1 MVLEIEKENEGLA
14 SNHAMVDGNI
24 RSDRRLARIV
34 KQKLSSCKK
43 RNEDKEMRKTEE
55 MPRICIGADLHK
67 LQFTVSAMN
76 EESGEIVLEGV
87 FKTDSEGYAEF
98 CDKVHAIEAEQE
110 CSVEIAVEA
119 TGNARYFKNRM
130 ESEGFGVVVV
140 NTSKFKVITM
150 STKKTD
156 ANDAQTLA
164 YYLSK
169 DMLPESHLCSQT
181 SEEIRR
187 MLKTRSIL
195 VSSTVKIKNQIH
207 GMLLGYGIET
217 KSAQFQSKKKRQEL
231 MKDLEDHGYSQF
243 TASSLEVTLNILD
256 DIYDKVKMIEAQI
269 SEMVK
274 ENEDVKLLMTMPGI
288 GFVGATTIAS
298 YLSDIE
304 RFDGDFKRFS
314 SYLGIVPSVHNSAD
328 SVHMGK
334 ITKRGPQDLRTA
346 FVQVAMGI
354 IRQPQNTGE
363 WKLMKDYQLMKVNK
377 GSGRAI
383 IALTRK
389 VARIVFA
396 MLNNK
401 EPFHPEM
408 MKLAEKTTEVA

>member
-1 MVLEIEKENEGLA
+1 M
-14 SNHAMVDGNI
+14 
-24 RSDRRLARIV
+24 
-34 KQKLSSCKK
+34 
-43 RNEDKEMRKTEE
+43 
-55 MPRICIGADLHK
+55 
-67 LQFTVSAMN
+67 QFTVHAVN
-76 EESGEIVLEGV
+76 EETGEVVLTGV
-87 FKTDSEGYAEF
+87 FKTDNQGYKDFCEKLHTIESEEEST
-98 CDKVHAIEAEQE
+98 IEL
-110 CSVEIAVEA
+110 AVEA
-119 TGNARYFKNRM
+119 TGNARYFKNKM
-130 ESEGFGVVVV
+130 EAEGFGVLVV

-156 ANDAQTLA
+156 ANDAATLA
-164 YYLSK
+164 FYLSK
-169 DMLPESHLCSQT
+169 DMLPQSHLCDQT

-217 KSAQFQSKKKRQEL
+217 TSAQFQSKKKRQEL
-231 MKDLEDHGYSQF
+231 INVLAEHYFSQF

-256 DIYDKVKMIEAQI
+256 DIYAQVKKIEEQI
-269 SEMVK
+269 KEMTK
-274 ENEDVKLLMTMPGI
+274 ENETVELLMTMPGI

-298 YLSDIE
+298 YIDNIE
-304 RFDGDFKRFS
+304 RFDGDFKKFS
-314 SYLGIVPSVHNSAD
+314 SYLGIIPSVHNSAD
-328 SVHMGK
+328 TVRMGH
-334 ITKRGPQDLRTA
+334 ITKRGPQELRTA

-354 IRQPQNTGE
+354 IRQPQNTSE
-363 WKLMKDYQLMKVNK
+363 WKLMKDYQTMKISK

-401 EPFHPEM
+401 EAFNPEL
-408 MKLAEKTTEVA
+408 MKKAM

>member
-1 MVLEIEKENEGLA
+1 MQWSAG
-14 SNHAMVDGNI
+14 M
-24 RSDRRLARIV
+24 SDRIGDWLG
-34 KQKLSSCKK
+34 LSNRSCLSEKMK
-43 RNEDKEMRKTEE
+43 GRQAMSKVVEL
-55 MPRICIGADLHK
+55 PRICVGVDLHK
-67 LQFTVSAMN
+67 LQFTVHAMN
-76 EESGEIVLEGV
+76 EETGEVMLTGV
-87 FKTDSEGYAEF
+87 YRTDSQGYKDF
-98 CDKVHAIEAEQE
+98 CNRLHSIEAEEE
-110 CSVEIAVEA
+110 CRIELAVEA
-119 TGNARYFKNRM
+119 TGNARYFKNKM
-130 ESEGFGVVVV
+130 EAEGFGVLVV

-156 ANDAQTLA
+156 ANDAATLSF
-164 YYLSK
+164 YLSK
-169 DMLPESHLCSQT
+169 DMLPQSHLCDQT

-217 KSAQFQSKKKRQEL
+217 TSAQFQSKKKRQEL
-231 MKDLEDHGYSQF
+231 INVLTEHYFSQF

-256 DIYDKVKMIEAQI
+256 DIYAQVKKIEEQI
-269 SEMVK
+269 KEMTK
-274 ENEDVKLLMTMPGI
+274 ENETIELLMTMPGI

-298 YLSDIE
+298 YVDDIN
-304 RFDGDFKRFS
+304 RFDGNFKKFS
-314 SYLGIVPSVHNSAD
+314 SYLGIIPSVHNSAD
-328 SVHMGK
+328 TVRMGH
-334 ITKRGPQDLRTA
+334 ITKRGPQELRTA

-354 IRQPQNTGE
+354 IRQPQNTSE
-363 WKLMKDYQLMKVNK
+363 WKLMKDYQTMKTSK

-401 EPFHPEM
+401 EAFNPEL
-408 MKLAEKTTEVA
+408 MKRAI

>member
-1 MVLEIEKENEGLA
+1 
-14 SNHAMVDGNI
+14 
-24 RSDRRLARIV
+24 
-34 KQKLSSCKK
+34 
-43 RNEDKEMRKTEE
+43 MRKTEDL
-55 MPRICIGADLHK
+55 PRICVGVDLHK
-67 LQFTVSAMN
+67 MQFTVHAVS
-76 EESGEIVLEGV
+76 EETGEMVLSGVYR
-87 FKTDSEGYAEF
+87 TDNQGYKDF
-98 CDKVHAIEAEQE
+98 CEKLHTIEAENE
-110 CSVEIAVEA
+110 CCIELAVEA
-119 TGNARYFKNRM
+119 TGNARYFKNKM
-130 ESEGFGVVVV
+130 EAEGFGVLVV

-150 STKKTD
+150 STNKTD
-156 ANDAQTLA
+156 ANDAATLA
-164 YYLSK
+164 FYLSK
-169 DMLPESHLCSQT
+169 DMLPESHLCDQT

-217 KSAQFQSKKKRQEL
+217 KTAQFQSKKKRQEL
-231 MKDLEDHGYSQF
+231 INDLADQHFSQF

-256 DIYDKVKMIEAQI
+256 DIYAQVKKIEEQI
-269 SEMVK
+269 KEMTK
-274 ENEDVKLLMTMPGI
+274 ENVNIELLMTMPGI
-288 GFVGATTIAS
+288 GFIGATTIAS
-298 YLSDIE
+298 YTDNIE

-328 SVHMGK
+328 TVHMGC
-334 ITKRGPQDLRTA
+334 ITKRGPQELRTA

-354 IRQPQNTGE
+354 IRQPQNTSE
-363 WKLMKDYQLMKVNK
+363 WKLMKDYQTMKISK

-401 EPFHPEM
+401 EAFNPELM
-408 MKLAEKTTEVA
+408 RKTSVA

>member
-1 MVLEIEKENEGLA
+1 
-14 SNHAMVDGNI
+14 
-24 RSDRRLARIV
+24 
-34 KQKLSSCKK
+34 
-43 RNEDKEMRKTEE
+43 MRKTEL
-55 MPRICIGADLHK
+55 PRICVGVDLHK
-67 LQFTVSAMN
+67 MQFTVHAVN
-76 EESGEIVLEGV
+76 EETGEVVLTGV
-87 FKTDSEGYAEF
+87 FKTDNQGYKDF
-98 CDKVHAIEAEQE
+98 CEKLHAIEAEEE
-110 CSVEIAVEA
+110 CIIELAVEA
-119 TGNARYFKNRM
+119 TGNARYFKNKM
-130 ESEGFGVVVV
+130 EAEGFGVLVV

-156 ANDAQTLA
+156 ANDAATLA
-164 YYLSK
+164 FYLSK
-169 DMLPESHLCSQT
+169 DILPESHLCDQT

-217 KSAQFQSKKKRQEL
+217 TSAQFQSKKKRQEL
-231 MKDLEDHGYSQF
+231 INVLAEHYFSQF

-256 DIYDKVKMIEAQI
+256 DIYAQVKKIEEQI
-269 SEMVK
+269 KEMTK
-274 ENEDVKLLMTMPGI
+274 ENETVELLMTMPGI

-298 YLSDIE
+298 YIDNIE
-304 RFDGDFKRFS
+304 RFDGDFKKFS
-314 SYLGIVPSVHNSAD
+314 SYLGIIPSVHNSAD
-328 SVHMGK
+328 TVRMGH
-334 ITKRGPQDLRTA
+334 ITKRGPQELRTA

-354 IRQPQNTGE
+354 IRQPQNTSE
-363 WKLMKDYQLMKVNK
+363 WKLMKDYQTMKISK

-401 EPFHPEM
+401 EAFNPEL
-408 MKLAEKTTEVA
+408 MKKAI

>member
-1 MVLEIEKENEGLA
+1 
-14 SNHAMVDGNI
+14 
-24 RSDRRLARIV
+24 
-34 KQKLSSCKK
+34 
-43 RNEDKEMRKTEE
+43 MRKTEDL
-55 MPRICIGADLHK
+55 PRICLGVDLHK
-67 LQFTVSAMN
+67 MQFTVHAVN
-76 EESGEIVLEGV
+76 EETGEMVLNGV
-87 FKTDSEGYAEF
+87 FRTDSQGYKNF
-98 CDKVHAIEAEQE
+98 CEKLHTIEAETE
-110 CSVEIAVEA
+110 CSIELAVEA
-119 TGNARYFKNRM
+119 TDNARYFKNKM
-130 ESEGFGVVVV
+130 EAEGFGVLVV

-156 ANDAQTLA
+156 ANDAATLA
-164 YYLSK
+164 FYLSK
-169 DMLPESHLCSQT
+169 DMLPQSHLCDQT

-217 KSAQFQSKKKRQEL
+217 KTAQFQSKKKKQEL
-231 MKDLEDHGYSQF
+231 INDLADHNFSQF

-256 DIYDKVKMIEAQI
+256 DIYAQVKKIEEQI
-269 SEMVK
+269 KEMTK
-274 ENEDVKLLMTMPGI
+274 ENETVELLMTMPGI

-298 YLSDIE
+298 YTDDIE

-328 SVHMGK
+328 TVHMGH
-334 ITKRGPQDLRTA
+334 ITKRGPQELRTA

-354 IRQPQNTGE
+354 IRQPQNTSE
-363 WKLMKDYQLMKVNK
+363 WKLMKDYQTMKTSK

-401 EPFHPEM
+401 ETFNPEL
-408 MKLAEKTTEVA
+408 MKKAV

>member
-1 MVLEIEKENEGLA
+1 M
-14 SNHAMVDGNI
+14 
-24 RSDRRLARIV
+24 
-34 KQKLSSCKK
+34 
-43 RNEDKEMRKTEE
+43 
-55 MPRICIGADLHK
+55 
-67 LQFTVSAMN
+67 QFTVHAVN
-76 EESGEIVLEGV
+76 EETGEVVLTGV
-87 FKTDSEGYAEF
+87 FKTDNQGYKDF
-98 CDKVHAIEAEQE
+98 CEKLHAIEAEEE
-110 CSVEIAVEA
+110 CTIELAVEA
-119 TGNARYFKNRM
+119 TGNARYFKNKM
-130 ESEGFGVVVV
+130 EAEGFSVLVV

-156 ANDAQTLA
+156 ANDAATLA
-164 YYLSK
+164 FYLSK
-169 DMLPESHLCSQT
+169 DILPESHLCDQT

-217 KSAQFQSKKKRQEL
+217 TSAQFQSKKKRQEL
-231 MKDLEDHGYSQF
+231 INVLAEHYFSQF

-256 DIYDKVKMIEAQI
+256 DIYAQVKKIEEQI
-269 SEMVK
+269 KEMTK
-274 ENEDVKLLMTMPGI
+274 ENETVELLMTMPGI

-298 YLSDIE
+298 YIDNIE
-304 RFDGDFKRFS
+304 RFDGDFKKFS

-328 SVHMGK
+328 TVRMGH
-334 ITKRGPQDLRTA
+334 ITKRGPQELRTA

-354 IRQPQNTGE
+354 IRQPQNTSE
-363 WKLMKDYQLMKVNK
+363 WKLMKDYQTMKISK

-401 EPFHPEM
+401 EAFNPEL
-408 MKLAEKTTEVA
+408 MKKAI

>member
-1 MVLEIEKENEGLA
+1 MQWSAEMSGRIGDWLGLSNRSCLAEKMKGRQ
-14 SNHAMVDGNI
+14 AMSKVVE
-24 RSDRRLARIV
+24 L
-34 KQKLSSCKK
+34 
-43 RNEDKEMRKTEE
+43 
-55 MPRICIGADLHK
+55 PRICVGVDLHK
-67 LQFTVSAMN
+67 LQFTVHAMN
-76 EESGEIVLEGV
+76 EETGEVMLTGV
-87 FKTDSEGYAEF
+87 YRTDSQGYRDF
-98 CDKVHAIEAEQE
+98 CNRLHSIEAEKE
-110 CSVEIAVEA
+110 CRIELAVEA
-119 TGNARYFKNRM
+119 TGNARYFKNKM
-130 ESEGFGVVVV
+130 EAEGFGILVV

-156 ANDAQTLA
+156 ANDAATLSL
-164 YYLSK
+164 YLSK
-169 DMLPESHLCSQT
+169 DMLPQSHLCDQT

-217 KSAQFQSKKKRQEL
+217 TSAQFQSKKKRQEL
-231 MKDLEDHGYSQF
+231 INVLAEHYFSQF

-256 DIYDKVKMIEAQI
+256 DIYAQVKKIEEQI
-269 SEMVK
+269 KKMTK
-274 ENEDVKLLMTMPGI
+274 ENETIELLMTMPGI

-298 YLSDIE
+298 YVDDIS
-304 RFDGDFKRFS
+304 RFDGNFKKFS
-314 SYLGIVPSVHNSAD
+314 SYLGIIPSVHNSAD
-328 SVHMGK
+328 TVRMGH
-334 ITKRGPQDLRTA
+334 ITRRGPQELRTA

-354 IRQPQNTGE
+354 IRQPQNTSE
-363 WKLMKDYQLMKVNK
+363 WKLMKDYRTMKTSK

-401 EPFHPEM
+401 EAFNPKL
-408 MKLAEKTTEVA
+408 MKKAI

>member
-1 MVLEIEKENEGLA
+1 MQWSAEMSDRIGDWLGLSNRSCLAEKEKGRQ
-14 SNHAMVDGNI
+14 AMSKVVE
-24 RSDRRLARIV
+24 L
-34 KQKLSSCKK
+34 
-43 RNEDKEMRKTEE
+43 
-55 MPRICIGADLHK
+55 PRICVGVDLHK
-67 LQFTVSAMN
+67 LQFTVHAMN
-76 EESGEIVLEGV
+76 EETGEVMLTGV
-87 FKTDSEGYAEF
+87 YRTDSQGYKDF
-98 CDKVHAIEAEQE
+98 CNRLHSIEAEEE
-110 CSVEIAVEA
+110 CRIELAVEA
-119 TGNARYFKNRM
+119 TGNARYFKNKM
-130 ESEGFGVVVV
+130 EAEGFGVLVV

-156 ANDAQTLA
+156 ANDAATLSF
-164 YYLSK
+164 YLSK
-169 DMLPESHLCSQT
+169 DMLPQSHLCDQT

-217 KSAQFQSKKKRQEL
+217 TSAQFQSKKKRQEL
-231 MKDLEDHGYSQF
+231 INVLAEHYFSQF

-256 DIYDKVKMIEAQI
+256 DIYAQVKKIEEQI
-269 SEMVK
+269 KEMTK
-274 ENEDVKLLMTMPGI
+274 ENETIELLMTMPGI

-298 YLSDIE
+298 YVDDIS

-314 SYLGIVPSVHNSAD
+314 SYMGIIPSVHNSAD
-328 SVHMGK
+328 TVRMGH
-334 ITKRGPQDLRTA
+334 ITKRGPQELRTA

-354 IRQPQNTGE
+354 IRQPQTTSE
-363 WKLMKDYQLMKVNK
+363 WKLMKDYRTMKTSK

-401 EPFHPEM
+401 EVFNPEL
-408 MKLAEKTTEVA
+408 MKRAI

>member
-1 MVLEIEKENEGLA
+1 
-14 SNHAMVDGNI
+14 
-24 RSDRRLARIV
+24 
-34 KQKLSSCKK
+34 
-43 RNEDKEMRKTEE
+43 MRKMTEL
-55 MPRICIGADLHK
+55 PRICVGVDLHK
-67 LQFTVSAMN
+67 LQFTVHAMN
-76 EESGEIVLEGV
+76 EETGEVMLTDV
-87 FKTDSEGYAEF
+87 YRTDSQGYKDF
-98 CDKVHAIEAEQE
+98 CNRLHSIEAEEE
-110 CSVEIAVEA
+110 CRIELAVEA
-119 TGNARYFKNRM
+119 TGNARYFKNKM
-130 ESEGFGVVVV
+130 EAEGFGVLVV

-156 ANDAQTLA
+156 ANDAATLSF
-164 YYLSK
+164 YLSK
-169 DMLPESHLCSQT
+169 DMLPQSHLCDQT

-217 KSAQFQSKKKRQEL
+217 TSAQFQSKKKRQEL
-231 MKDLEDHGYSQF
+231 INVLAEHYFSQF

-256 DIYDKVKMIEAQI
+256 DIYAQVKKIEEQI
-269 SEMVK
+269 KEMTK
-274 ENEDVKLLMTMPGI
+274 ENEIIELLMTMPGI

-298 YLSDIE
+298 YVDDIS

-314 SYLGIVPSVHNSAD
+314 SYLGIIPSVHNSAD
-328 SVHMGK
+328 TVRMGH
-334 ITKRGPQDLRTA
+334 ITKRGPQELRTA

-354 IRQPQNTGE
+354 IRQPQNTSE
-363 WKLMKDYQLMKVNK
+363 WKLMKDYQTMKISK

-396 MLNNK
+396 MLNNQ
-401 EPFHPEM
+401 EAFNPEL
-408 MKLAEKTTEVA
+408 MKRTI

>member
-1 MVLEIEKENEGLA
+1 
-14 SNHAMVDGNI
+14 
-24 RSDRRLARIV
+24 
-34 KQKLSSCKK
+34 
-43 RNEDKEMRKTEE
+43 MRKTDDL
-55 MPRICIGADLHK
+55 PRICVGVDLHK
-67 LQFTVSAMN
+67 LQFTVHAVN
-76 EESGEIVLEGV
+76 EETAEMVLGGV
-87 FKTDSEGYAEF
+87 FRTDSQGYKDF
-98 CDKVHAIEAEQE
+98 CEKLHAIEDETE
-110 CSVEIAVEA
+110 CCIELAVEA
-119 TGNARYFKNRM
+119 TGNARYFKNKM
-130 ESEGFGVVVV
+130 EAEGFGVLVV

-156 ANDAQTLA
+156 ANDAATLA
-164 YYLSK
+164 FYLSK
-169 DMLPESHLCSQT
+169 DMLPQSHLCDQT

-217 KSAQFQSKKKRQEL
+217 KTAQFQSKKKRQEL
-231 MKDLEDHGYSQF
+231 INVLAEHNFSQF

-256 DIYDKVKMIEAQI
+256 DIYAQVKKIEEQI
-269 SEMVK
+269 REMTK
-274 ENEDVKLLMTMPGI
+274 ENETVSLLMTMPGI

-298 YLSDIE
+298 YIDDIE
-304 RFDGDFKRFS
+304 RFEGDFKRFS
-314 SYLGIVPSVHNSAD
+314 SYLGIIPSVHNSAD
-328 SVHMGK
+328 TVRMGH
-334 ITKRGPQDLRTA
+334 ITKRGPQELRTA

-354 IRQPQNTGE
+354 IRQPQNTSE
-363 WKLMKDYQLMKVNK
+363 WKLMKDYQTMKVSK

-401 EPFHPEM
+401 EAFNPEL
-408 MKLAEKTTEVA
+408 MKKATVA

>member
-1 MVLEIEKENEGLA
+1 MQWSAG
-14 SNHAMVDGNI
+14 M
-24 RSDRRLARIV
+24 SDRIGDWLGLSNRSCLAEKTKGRP
-34 KQKLSSCKK
+34 
-43 RNEDKEMRKTEE
+43 NAMRKTEDL
-55 MPRICIGADLHK
+55 PRICVGVDLHK
-67 LQFTVSAMN
+67 LQFTVHAVN
-76 EESGEIVLEGV
+76 EETGEMVLNGV
-87 FKTDSEGYAEF
+87 FRTDSQGYKYF
-98 CDKVHAIEAEQE
+98 CEKLHTIEDETE
-110 CSVEIAVEA
+110 CCIELAVEA
-119 TGNARYFKNRM
+119 TGNARYFKNKM
-130 ESEGFGVVVV
+130 EADGFGVLVV

-156 ANDAQTLA
+156 ANDAATLA
-164 YYLSK
+164 FYLSK
-169 DMLPESHLCSQT
+169 DMLPQSHLCDQT

-217 KSAQFQSKKKRQEL
+217 KTAQFQSKKKRQEL
-231 MKDLEDHGYSQF
+231 INVLAEHYFSQF

-256 DIYDKVKMIEAQI
+256 DIYAQVKKIEEQI
-269 SEMVK
+269 REMTK
-274 ENEDVKLLMTMPGI
+274 ENETVSLLMTMPGI

-298 YLSDIE
+298 YIDDIE

-314 SYLGIVPSVHNSAD
+314 SYLGIIPSVHNSAD
-328 SVHMGK
+328 TVRMGH
-334 ITKRGPQDLRTA
+334 ITKRGPQELRTA

-354 IRQPQNTGE
+354 IRQPQNTSE
-363 WKLMKDYQLMKVNK
+363 WKLMKDYQTMKISK

-401 EPFHPEM
+401 EAFNPEL
-408 MKLAEKTTEVA
+408 MKKATVA

>member
-1 MVLEIEKENEGLA
+1 MSGRIGDWLGLSNRSCLAEKMKGRQN
-14 SNHAMVDGNI
+14 
-24 RSDRRLARIV
+24 
-34 KQKLSSCKK
+34 
-43 RNEDKEMRKTEE
+43 MRKTEL
-55 MPRICIGADLHK
+55 PRICVGVDLHK
-67 LQFTVSAMN
+67 MQFTVHAVN
-76 EESGEIVLEGV
+76 EETGEVVLTGA
-87 FKTDSEGYAEF
+87 FKTDSQGYKDF
-98 CDKVHAIEAEQE
+98 CNKLHTIEAEEE
-110 CSVEIAVEA
+110 CTIELAVEA
-119 TGNARYFKNRM
+119 TGNARYFKNKM
-130 ESEGFGVVVV
+130 EAEGFSVLVV

-156 ANDAQTLA
+156 ANDAATLA
-164 YYLSK
+164 FYLSK
-169 DMLPESHLCSQT
+169 DMLPESHLCDQT

-217 KSAQFQSKKKRQEL
+217 TSAQFQSKKKRQEL
-231 MKDLEDHGYSQF
+231 INVLAEHYFSQF

-256 DIYDKVKMIEAQI
+256 DIYAQVKKIEEQI
-269 SEMVK
+269 KEMTK
-274 ENEDVKLLMTMPGI
+274 ENETVELLMTMPGI

-298 YLSDIE
+298 YIDNIE
-304 RFDGDFKRFS
+304 RFDGDFKKFS

-328 SVHMGK
+328 TVRMGH
-334 ITKRGPQDLRTA
+334 ITKRGPQELRTA

-354 IRQPQNTGE
+354 IRQPQNTSE
-363 WKLMKDYQLMKVNK
+363 WKLMKDYQTMKISK

-401 EPFHPEM
+401 EVFNPEL
-408 MKLAEKTTEVA
+408 MKKAV

>member
-1 MVLEIEKENEGLA
+1 
-14 SNHAMVDGNI
+14 
-24 RSDRRLARIV
+24 
-34 KQKLSSCKK
+34 
-43 RNEDKEMRKTEE
+43 MRKTEL
-55 MPRICIGADLHK
+55 PRICVGVDLHK
-67 LQFTVSAMN
+67 MQFTVHAVN
-76 EESGEIVLEGV
+76 EETGEVVLTGV
-87 FKTDSEGYAEF
+87 FKTDNQGYKDF
-98 CDKVHAIEAEQE
+98 CEKLHAIEAEEE
-110 CSVEIAVEA
+110 CTIELAVEA
-119 TGNARYFKNRM
+119 TGNARYFKNKM
-130 ESEGFGVVVV
+130 EAEGFGVLVV

-156 ANDAQTLA
+156 ANDAATLA
-164 YYLSK
+164 FYLSK
-169 DMLPESHLCSQT
+169 DILPESHLCDQT

-217 KSAQFQSKKKRQEL
+217 TSAQFQSKKKRQEL
-231 MKDLEDHGYSQF
+231 INVLAEHYFSQF

-256 DIYDKVKMIEAQI
+256 DIYAQVKKIEEQI
-269 SEMVK
+269 KEMTK
-274 ENEDVKLLMTMPGI
+274 ENETVELLMTMPGI

-298 YLSDIE
+298 YIDNIE
-304 RFDGDFKRFS
+304 RFDGDFKKFS
-314 SYLGIVPSVHNSAD
+314 SYLGIIPSVHNSAD
-328 SVHMGK
+328 TVRMGH
-334 ITKRGPQDLRTA
+334 ITKRGPQELRTA

-354 IRQPQNTGE
+354 IRQPQNTSE
-363 WKLMKDYQLMKVNK
+363 WKLMKDYQTMKISK

-401 EPFHPEM
+401 EAFNAEL
-408 MKLAEKTTEVA
+408 MKKAI

>member
-1 MVLEIEKENEGLA
+1 
-14 SNHAMVDGNI
+14 
-24 RSDRRLARIV
+24 
-34 KQKLSSCKK
+34 
-43 RNEDKEMRKTEE
+43 MRKTDDL
-55 MPRICIGADLHK
+55 PRICVGVDLHK
-67 LQFTVSAMN
+67 LQFTVHAVN
-76 EESGEIVLEGV
+76 EETAEMVLSGV
-87 FKTDSEGYAEF
+87 FRTDSQGYKDF
-98 CDKVHAIEAEQE
+98 CEKLHAIEDETE
-110 CSVEIAVEA
+110 CCIELAVEA
-119 TGNARYFKNRM
+119 TGNARYFKNKM
-130 ESEGFGVVVV
+130 EAEGFGVLVV

-156 ANDAQTLA
+156 ANDAATLA
-164 YYLSK
+164 FYLSK
-169 DMLPESHLCSQT
+169 DMLPQSHLCDQT

-217 KSAQFQSKKKRQEL
+217 KTAQFQSKKKRQEL
-231 MKDLEDHGYSQF
+231 INVLAEHNFSQF

-256 DIYDKVKMIEAQI
+256 DIYVQVKKIEEQI
-269 SEMVK
+269 REMTK
-274 ENEDVKLLMTMPGI
+274 ENETVSLLMTMPGI
-288 GFVGATTIAS
+288 GFVGATTITS
-298 YLSDIE
+298 YVDDIE

-314 SYLGIVPSVHNSAD
+314 SYLGIIPSVHNSAD
-328 SVHMGK
+328 TVRMGH
-334 ITKRGPQDLRTA
+334 ITKRGPQELRTA

-354 IRQPQNTGE
+354 IRQPQNTSE
-363 WKLMKDYQLMKVNK
+363 WKLMKDHQTMKVSK

-401 EPFHPEM
+401 EAFNPEL
-408 MKLAEKTTEVA
+408 MKKATVA